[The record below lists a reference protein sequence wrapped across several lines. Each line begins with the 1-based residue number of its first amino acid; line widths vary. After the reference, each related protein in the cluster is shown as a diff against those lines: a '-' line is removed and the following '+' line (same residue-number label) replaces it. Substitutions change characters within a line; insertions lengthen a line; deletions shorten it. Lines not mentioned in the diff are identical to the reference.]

1 MNPNRKNILLLL
13 VIICSLA
20 VLAWWFGAFLLRSSR
35 APEDLKLLR
44 ERVSTARGLLE
55 QKDRL
60 DQEIGRLEETV
71 ALWESR
77 FYRLPRESA
86 LAELVAALDRLA
98 AGSGLSV
105 REKRL
110 HRRLP
115 AVEGWEK
122 VGVTINGRGEFAGVT
137 GFLSSLVREE
147 KVILVEK
154 IQLAADPRGGL
165 LSYQITLTTLT
176 GGEGMD

>member
-1 MNPNRKNILLLL
+1 MNLERKNILPLL

-20 VLAWWFGAFLLRSSR
+20 VLAWRFGLPLLRSGGV
-35 APEDLKLLR
+35 PEDLKLLR
-44 ERVSTARGLLE
+44 ERVGAARGLLE

-60 DQEIGRLEETV
+60 IQEIGRQEEAV
-71 ALWESR
+71 ALWEGR

-86 LAELVAALDRLA
+86 LAELVATLDRLTA
-98 AGSGLSV
+98 ESGLSV

-115 AVEGWEK
+115 ALGEWEK
-122 VGVTINGRGEFAGVT
+122 VGVTISGRGEFAGVA
-137 GFLSSLVREE
+137 GFLIGLLQEE

-154 IQLAADPRGGL
+154 IHLAADPRGRQ
-165 LSYQITLTTLT
+165 LSFQITLATLT
-176 GGEGMD
+176 GGEGMN

>member
-1 MNPNRKNILLLL
+1 MNLKRKNILPLL

-20 VLAWWFGAFLLRSSR
+20 VLAWRFGLPLLRSGGI
-35 APEDLKLLR
+35 PEDLKLLR
-44 ERVSTARGLLE
+44 ERVSAARGLLE

-60 DQEIGRLEETV
+60 VQEIGRLEETV
-71 ALWESR
+71 ALWEGR

-86 LAELVAALDRLA
+86 LAELVATLDRLA
-98 AGSGLSV
+98 AESGLNV

-115 AVEGWEK
+115 PLEEWEK
-122 VGVTINGRGEFAGVT
+122 VGVTISGRGEFAGLT
-137 GFLSSLVREE
+137 GFLSDLMREE

-154 IQLAADPRGGL
+154 VHLSADSRGEL
-165 LSYQITLTTLT
+165 LTYQITLTTLT
-176 GGEGMD
+176 RGEGMD

>member
-1 MNPNRKNILLLL
+1 MKLDRKKILPLF
-13 VIICSLA
+13 VIVCSLT
-20 VLAWWFGAFLLRSSR
+20 VLAWRFGAPLLRPGR

-44 ERVSTARGLLE
+44 ERVSTARALLE
-55 QKDRL
+55 EKDRL
-60 DQEIGRLEETV
+60 DEEISRLEEAVTR
-71 ALWESR
+71 WEGR
-77 FYRLPRESA
+77 FYWLPRESA

-122 VGVTINGRGEFAGVT
+122 VGVTISGRGEFAGLT
-137 GFLSSLVREE
+137 KFLSDVLQEGR
-147 KVILVEK
+147 VILVEK
-154 IQLAADPRGGL
+154 IHLTAEPRSGW

-176 GGEGMD
+176 RGEGME